1 MTRRMMLK
9 NLAAAMSAV
18 VLAAAANKEAS
29 TQPVQ
34 ANSEAATKAMAKAA

>member
-1 MTRRMMLK
+1 MMLK

-18 VLAAAANKEAS
+18 VLAAAANKENAS